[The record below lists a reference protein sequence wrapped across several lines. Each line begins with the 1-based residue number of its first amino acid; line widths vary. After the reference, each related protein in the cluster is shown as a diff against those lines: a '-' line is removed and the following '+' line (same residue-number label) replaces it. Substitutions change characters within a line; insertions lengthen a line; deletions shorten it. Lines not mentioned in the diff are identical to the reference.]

1 MGEGRREGT
10 EKPGQ
15 SRRETLTEWSAAE
28 NRRDRVFRHPSR
40 AWGWGALPKN
50 AAGDATTAAAERQGL
65 IGVVVVAGMD
75 HQRATL
81 QPVEVG
87 DPGCRQPL
95 LGRAVRGDVERRQVA
110 EMAAALGPPVLPRP
124 FRVPVAA
131 GRTARDDQ
139 ARIVR

>member
-15 SRRETLTEWSAAE
+15 SRRETLTECSAAE
-28 NRRDRVFRHPSR
+28 NRPDRVFRHPSR

-75 HQRATL
+75 HQRATR

-87 DPGCRQPL
+87 DPG
-95 LGRAVRGDVERRQVA
+95 RR
-110 EMAAALGPPVLPRP
+110 VLPRP

-139 ARIVR
+139 ARIVRARAAIAVRVDMETVPACRQAL

>member
-15 SRRETLTEWSAAE
+15 SRRKTLTECSAAE

-50 AAGDATTAAAERQGL
+50 AAGDAAAAAAERQRL
-65 IGVVVVAGMD
+65 IGVVVAAGMD
-75 HQRATL
+75 HQRAPL

-87 DPGCRQPL
+87 DPRRRQPL

-110 EMAAALGPPVLPRP
+110 EVAAALGAPVLLL
-124 FRVPVAA
+124 
-131 GRTARDDQ
+131 
-139 ARIVR
+139 